1 MHEDLASAVDADFAR
16 TRQELEDLVRI
27 PSVSAPDFD
36 AAEVLRSAEAVAD
49 LLRDK

>member
-16 TRQELEDLVRI
+16 TRKELEELVRI

-36 AAEVLRSAEAVAD
+36 AAHVRRSAVPST
-49 LLRDK
+49 K

>member
-1 MHEDLASAVDADFAR
+1 MHEALASAVDAGVAR
-16 TRQELEDLVRI
+16 ARRELEELVRI

-36 AAEVLRSAEAVAD
+36 AAQVRRSAEAVAD